1 MNGFADALGRTAAY
15 LSPHRDALVET
26 WTRALVGLTNSPT
39 DEANAF
45 CARTV
50 DSLLGRLSRGEID
63 ALLADEGAAA
73 AEAARTGASFHPLAL
88 AIRVLDRCCL
98 PYLLAA
104 CPDRESLGES
114 LLALDELGDRRLEVL
129 LGAQEEESQRRLVD
143 AQEQAARAE
152 EKAREVARG
161 NEALRRSESRS
172 QHRAEQIALL
182 HTVSRRV
189 AAILD
194 SERLLQEAA
203 DAIRAMGFYT
213 YVAVVILD
221 AEGVLVGRWA
231 GRPGLGRHSSG
242 RTQGPAR
249 GIIGRALRKKA
260 PQVVGDV
267 AVDVEYFADVAGTR
281 SEMAVPLIEGG
292 QAVGALDFQSEELD
306 GFDLDDV
313 AAAEALAE
321 FLVVALRNTRL
332 FAAQGGAGGPG

>member
-129 LGAQEEESQRRLVD
+129 LREQEQESHRRLIE
-143 AQEQAARAE
+143 AQEQAANARDR
-152 EKAREVARG
+152 ARELAQA
-161 NEALRRSESRS
+161 NEALRRSDARS
-172 QHRAEQIALL
+172 QHRANQIALFAN
-182 HTVSRRV
+182 V
-189 AAILD
+189 AHRLAPIL
-194 SERLLQEAA
+194 EPEPLMQAGA
-203 DAIRAMGFYT
+203 DVIRARMNHN
-213 YVAVVILD
+213 YVALVVLD
-221 AEGVLVGRWA
+221 DEGILVGRWA
-231 GRPGLGRHSSG
+231 GRPGVGRLSSG

-249 GIIGRALRKKA
+249 GIIGRALRKQA
-260 PQVVGDV
+260 PQLVTDV
-267 AVDVEYFADVAGTR
+267 SADPDYFADVPGTR
-281 SEMAVPLIEGG
+281 SELVVPLLEKGE
-292 QAVGALDFQSEELD
+292 ALGAIDFQSD
-306 GFDLDDV
+306 APAAFDLDDV
-313 AAAEALAE
+313 ATAEAIAE
-321 FLVVALRNTRL
+321 FLIVALRNARL
-332 FAAQGGAGGPG
+332 YAEARRP